1 MVTLLDLCVSSLR
14 RGHANLLCIVPILTD
29 DPRRESNDWVSPGSE
44 RLRPAAVARGA
55 TSTKTLAFT
64 CTHFRYL
71 CPSALYINQR
81 LALPQQ
87 PNLYLEPKWLRY
99 PSILCITRPAA
110 EQRIPVTK
118 GHPLVEI
125 LEWSLF
131 AKGLTLKGL
140 TLKGLTLKGLTLK
153 GCEFELFNNQ
163 PRAALNDAGPSDFC
177 SGWLWPRPKQST
189 ARAST
194 PCRPKRIRKHGF
206 RSTLQFSSEAAR
218 ARHTTKE

>member
-1 MVTLLDLCVSSLR
+1 MTFVENHQQNAKKMVTLLDLCVSSLR
-14 RGHANLLCIVPILTD
+14 RGHANLLCIVPMLTD

-55 TSTKTLAFT
+55 TNTKTLAFT

-110 EQRIPVTK
+110 EQCILIDK

-125 LEWSLF
+125 LEWNLF
-131 AKGLTLKGL
+131 AKGLTLKG
-140 TLKGLTLKGLTLK
+140 
-153 GCEFELFNNQ
+153 CEFGTFQ
-163 PRAALNDAGPSDFC
+163 
-177 SGWLWPRPKQST
+177 
-189 ARAST
+189 
-194 PCRPKRIRKHGF
+194 
-206 RSTLQFSSEAAR
+206 
-218 ARHTTKE
+218 

>member
-1 MVTLLDLCVSSLR
+1 MRTRRPFWQAVRFPRVSKVVSVILVIGICINSAAWNTAFAKKLVTLLDLCVSSLR

-29 DPRRESNDWVSPGSE
+29 DPRRESNDWFSPGSE

-55 TSTKTLAFT
+55 TNTKTLAFT

-110 EQRIPVTK
+110 EQRTLVAK
-118 GHPLVEI
+118 GHPSVEI

-131 AKGLTLKGL
+131 AKGLALKG
-140 TLKGLTLKGLTLK
+140 
-153 GCEFELFNNQ
+153 
-163 PRAALNDAGPSDFC
+163 
-177 SGWLWPRPKQST
+177 
-189 ARAST
+189 
-194 PCRPKRIRKHGF
+194 
-206 RSTLQFSSEAAR
+206 
-218 ARHTTKE
+218 